1 MKGYQANPIRRLLHF
16 AQFVVGTSKTLQSR
30 HVVMFSAKI
39 ASRNVSPP
47 DLANVRIA
55 TNPLGIMTT
64 CTSPSDHADRFKIS
78 SSFLHIKSSASDLF
92 SRDFNF
98 VYHSFF
104 PLSFFF
110 FFLTFFRSLRSLFNP
125 LLPFLLRLF
134 YFAFCLSLW
143 EDLRCGVLSCGF
155 NRTRT
160 PAFNLILCFW
170 ASIFCFAYWP
180 EHWWKFW
187 PSGCDLFLLLYV
199 FALLDTHSAFGWD
212 ITGARF

>member
-1 MKGYQANPIRRLLHF
+1 MKGYQANPICRLLHF

-64 CTSPSDHADRFKIS
+64 CTSPSDHPDRFKIS
-78 SSFLHIKSSASDLF
+78 SFFLHIESSASDLF

-104 PLSFFF
+104 SLFFF
-110 FFLTFFRSLRSLFNP
+110 LLTFFRSLRSLFNP
-125 LLPFLLRLF
+125 LLPFFIMVVL
-134 YFAFCLSLW
+134 FCLLPFVMGRFTVW
-143 EDLRCGVLSCGF
+143 
-155 NRTRT
+155 
-160 PAFNLILCFW
+160 CFVMW
-170 ASIFCFAYWP
+170 F
-180 EHWWKFW
+180 
-187 PSGCDLFLLLYV
+187 
-199 FALLDTHSAFGWD
+199 
-212 ITGARF
+212 

>member
-110 FFLTFFRSLRSLFNP
+110 FFFNLLPLPSIPFQPFITFFITIVLFC
-125 LLPFLLRLF
+125 LLPFVMGRF
-134 YFAFCLSLW
+134 TVW
-143 EDLRCGVLSCGF
+143 
-155 NRTRT
+155 
-160 PAFNLILCFW
+160 CFVVW
-170 ASIFCFAYWP
+170 F
-180 EHWWKFW
+180 
-187 PSGCDLFLLLYV
+187 
-199 FALLDTHSAFGWD
+199 
-212 ITGARF
+212 